1 MQKTCERDT
10 KANEV
15 HNKKEDRKKYKK
27 KGLKNLTF
35 FRLGHSVLLHVGRLL
50 TRDSMMM
57 TMSTVGDD
65 DGDE

>member
-35 FRLGHSVLLHVGRLL
+35 FSAGTQCVVARRSTTHTRLN
-50 TRDSMMM
+50 
-57 TMSTVGDD
+57 DD
-65 DGDE
+65 DDVDGRRRRR